1 MADPLTTGVHDL
13 GVRTLDAIVRHGGE
27 VNSVHKRDLS
37 LGDYIVV
44 ETRNSSYT
52 MMVLGD
58 NAYSVSG
65 GWFDRQGL
73 SPMRVTVNG
82 CTWGGT
88 AIKHDIVAAPGL
100 FLEFGNQVKTTR
112 IQQVRVIKSEVA
124 ATLH

>member
-27 VNSVHKRDLS
+27 VEAVRKEDLG
-37 LGDYIVV
+37 LGDWIVV

-52 MMVLGD
+52 LMVLGD
-58 NAYSVSG
+58 NVFAVSG

-73 SPMRVTVNG
+73 SPMRIAVNG

-88 AIKHDIVAAPGL
+88 AIKHDIIAAPGL
-100 FLEFGNQVKTTR
+100 FLEFANQVKTTR
-112 IQQVRVIKSEVA
+112 IRRVRVVRNETPT
-124 ATLH
+124 TLH

>member
-13 GVRTLDAIVRHGGE
+13 GVRTLDAIVRHGSE
-27 VNSVHKRDLS
+27 VNSVGKKDVG
-37 LGDYIVV
+37 LGDYIVI

-58 NAYSVSG
+58 NNYSVSG

-73 SPMRVTVNG
+73 SPMRVSING

-100 FLEFGNQVKTTR
+100 FLEFSNQVKTTR
-112 IQQVRVIKSEVA
+112 IQQVRVVKSETPD
-124 ATLH
+124 TLH